1 MCKQP
6 LNSLSYDSYPVLG
19 NQKPSKNTFQATTF
33 KVEENSMTFKDLHRN
48 LRTFRGLPLKFKNFS
63 RLWEAC
69 LYHMMSTH
77 NDAGDVSSTSPTN
90 SGYDGGNLQSMQSR
104 TKWEELKEKATQGS
118 HSSCQRGG
126 SLQKWLAHPQSFR
139 KQRRSSKKGP
149 IGDSKRMYKEKV
161 PAAN

>member
-1 MCKQP
+1 MIPILSWATKNHQKTLFRP
-6 LNSLSYDSYPVLG
+6 LH
-19 NQKPSKNTFQATTF
+19 SKYKKIQWL
-33 KVEENSMTFKDLHRN
+33 FKDLHRN

-77 NDAGDVSSTSPTN
+77 NDAGDVSSTSQTN

-104 TKWEELKEKATQGS
+104 MKWEELKEKSTQGS
-118 HSSCQRGG
+118 HSSCQRG

-139 KQRRSSKKGP
+139 SHRKRRRSSKKGP